1 MKHGLSDL
9 DSLISR
15 IQPVQKKKRFMMPEQ
30 LYKNYWIMAL
40 FLLMS
45 FVTIF
50 VVMVK
55 FIFWKHQLMPKSL
68 IGWGRHLSISRNI
81 SKIVDRMVISI
92 CVSFILQNILCR

>member
-1 MKHGLSDL
+1 MKLGLSDL
-9 DSLISR
+9 DRLISR
-15 IQPVQKKKRFMMPEQ
+15 IKPVQKEETVYDARTVVQK
-30 LYKNYWIMAL
+30 YWIMAL

-92 CVSFILQNILCR
+92 CVSFILQNTLCR